1 VNAKHETQD
10 DAQRD
15 AQNVAAPPDSFGV
28 KAWGLLREWSL
39 TEGPTW
45 VYIAKAVAA
54 ALLAMFIAMRLELP
68 SPRTALTTVFV
79 VMTPQSGMVLA
90 KSFYRLIGTAVG
102 LIAMVTF
109 ISFSQ
114 AHVLFLIATAIW
126 ISLCTAGSA
135 RNRNFR
141 SYGFLLAGYTAALIG
156 VSNAEA
162 PLGAFDAAVTR
173 MIEVSLGIICAALVS
188 AVVFPRYSSSL
199 LETQVR
205 TRFSGFVEFIRA
217 ASMGK
222 LDRGAWEK
230 RQVGFIADV
239 VGLEALRSYSIF
251 EDPLSRLRSGR
262 LSRLNSESMAASTR
276 FHALHQLLLRAQT
289 RYIANP
295 DDAADE
301 SGAANVAARMGAGTG
316 RDIERD
322 THSVSGAAPRQ
333 ADIDTSLS
341 PVVRTVT
348 PLLHELAEH
357 LSVGGRPVAQ
367 AADAE
372 QVAKQLAAFQSR
384 LTQHTAQRSVQQRA
398 QQRTQDARQDGQ
410 VQSDESEQHGLA
422 SDVRA
427 DIDTAIELLERF
439 CDDLQHYARTYA
451 SLANR
456 TATAPRESG
465 ESSDAE
471 RRVYIPKTNA
481 VMAALA
487 GVRAGITLLLV
498 SAFWIY
504 SGWPS
509 GDFATLT
516 AGTICAL
523 ISASPQPA
531 RAAVQMVFGSLLAT
545 VAGYIM
551 TFHVFPHQDGY
562 VLMAA
567 SIAPF
572 LMFGAWLT
580 TRRKWVP
587 AGLAYCIFFCFLA
600 GPDNLTNY
608 DPVTYLN
615 NSIALVVAMA
625 ISACA
630 FAVFLPPTTAWVV
643 RRVARDLRGLIRLA
657 AFPGRSDK
665 TARNRNRIT
674 ERSHRLDHQTRDLM
688 FQIAGLT
695 AENPPVQRT
704 MLQWMFSVLEI
715 GHALIEVHGLVD
727 RYDRRARSHPTEPHL
742 PSADDTTEGSREVA
756 RHNVGNLASRDL
768 AHGAWLSSV
777 RDLREP
783 LSALFEQPSRE
794 RWQAALG
801 ATNHAIG
808 MTRARHT
815 VAHGD
820 DRSEE
825 SAHRKDSQDL
835 LRLQRYLHFIRTAL
849 LDEASPL
856 AAYAGT
862 PPSAPA
868 LSGAMGTSS

>member
-1 VNAKHETQD
+1 MSTPHNTP
-10 DAQRD
+10 
-15 AQNVAAPPDSFGV
+15 NVRAPEDSVAV
-28 KAWGLLREWSL
+28 KAWALLREWSL
-39 TEGPTW
+39 TEGLTW

-54 ALLAMFIAMRLELP
+54 GLIALFIAMRLELP

-90 KSFYRLIGTAVG
+90 KSFYRLIGTTVG

-109 ISFSQ
+109 ISLFSQ
-114 AHVLFLIATAIW
+114 AHLLFLISTAIW
-126 ISLCTAGSA
+126 ISICTAGSA

-173 MIEVSLGIICAALVS
+173 MMEVSLGIVCSALVS

-205 TRFSGFVEFIRA
+205 KRFSGFVDFIRA
-217 ASMGK
+217 ASLGK

-262 LSRLNSESMAASTR
+262 LTRLNSESMAASTR
-276 FHALHQLLLRAQT
+276 FHALHQLLLRAQA
-289 RYIANP
+289 RYVADSAN
-295 DDAADE
+295 A
-301 SGAANVAARMGAGTG
+301 AANVSPATDIGADITHTG
-316 RDIERD
+316 QVPAPI
-322 THSVSGAAPRQ
+322 TSGEPGQ
-333 ADIDTSLS
+333 ADIAGDLS
-341 PVVRTVT
+341 PVVRTIT

-372 QVAKQLAAFQSR
+372 RVAAQLAAFQSTLKER
-384 LTQHTAQRSVQQRA
+384 TAQRSAQEMAERA
-398 QQRTQDARQDGQ
+398 ASPK
-410 VQSDESEQHGLA
+410 QSDESERGNSA
-422 SDVRA
+422 YTVRA

-439 CDDLQHYARTYA
+439 CNDLQHYARTYA

-456 TATAPRESG
+456 TSAADSNNRTGDPG
-465 ESSDAE
+465 EAE
-471 RRVYIPKTNA
+471 RRAYIPKTNGL
-481 VMAALA
+481 MAALA

-516 AGTICAL
+516 AGTVCAL

-531 RAAVQMVFGSLLAT
+531 RAAVQMVFGSFLAS
-545 VAGYIM
+545 VAGYVM
-551 TFHVFPHQDGY
+551 MFGVFPHQDGF
-562 VLMAA
+562 VLLAA
-567 SIAPF
+567 AMAPF

-580 TRRKWVP
+580 TRRKWIP

-615 NSIALVVAMA
+615 NCVALVTAIS

-630 FAVFLPPTTAWVV
+630 FGVFLPPTTSWIV
-643 RRVARDLRGLIRLA
+643 RRVARDLRGLIRVA
-657 AFPGRSDK
+657 AFPARGDK
-665 TARNRNRIT
+665 LRRNRPT
-674 ERSHRLDHQTRDLM
+674 ERRHQLDHQTRDLM

-695 AENPPVQRT
+695 AENPPLQRT

-715 GHALIEVHGLVD
+715 GHALIEVHAVVEHAD
-727 RYDRRARSHPTEPHL
+727 QRARS
-742 PSADDTTEGSREVA
+742 
-756 RHNVGNLASRDL
+756 RD
-768 AHGAWLSSV
+768 AAYQAWLSGV
-777 RDLREP
+777 RDVREP
-783 LSALFEQPSRE
+783 LSVLFEQPTTQ
-794 RWQAALG
+794 RWQAALS
-801 ATNHAIG
+801 ATTHAID
-808 MTRARHT
+808 MTRARLT
-815 VAHGD
+815 RLAESD
-820 DRSEE
+820 DAANGED
-825 SAHRKDSQDL
+825 AQQL

-856 AAYAGT
+856 AAYAFT
-862 PPSAPA
+862 SPLQPPRSSVPPPTGA
-868 LSGAMGTSS
+868 LGTSS

>member
-1 VNAKHETQD
+1 VNPQNN
-10 DAQRD
+10 
-15 AQNVAAPPDSFGV
+15 AQNAHAPVDSLCV

-39 TEGPTW
+39 TEGLTW

-109 ISFSQ
+109 ISLFSQ
-114 AHVLFLIATAIW
+114 AHLLFLIATAIW

-156 VSNAEA
+156 VSNAQA

-173 MIEVSLGIICAALVS
+173 MIEVSLGIICSALVS

-205 TRFSGFVEFIRA
+205 TRFSGFVDFIRA
-217 ASMGK
+217 ASLGK

-262 LSRLNSESMAASTR
+262 LTRLNSESMAASTR
-276 FHALHQLLLRAQT
+276 FHALHQLLLRAQA
-289 RYIANP
+289 RYVADPANAAKAT
-295 DDAADE
+295 DTGTDIKTDALST
-301 SGAANVAARMGAGTG
+301 SGG
-316 RDIERD
+316 E
-322 THSVSGAAPRQ
+322 PRQ
-333 ADIDTSLS
+333 EDIDSGLS
-341 PVVRTVT
+341 PVVRAIT

-372 QVAKQLAAFQSR
+372 QVAAQLAAFQATLR
-384 LTQHTAQRSVQQRA
+384 
-398 QQRTQDARQDGQ
+398 QRTAHRAEQQAA
-410 VQSDESEQHGLA
+410 QSDESEHGSSANDL
-422 SDVRA
+422 RA

-456 TATAPRESG
+456 TAIASPRDAG
-465 ESSDAE
+465 EAE
-471 RRVYIPKTNA
+471 RRAYIPKTNA

-498 SAFWIY
+498 SVFWIY

-516 AGTICAL
+516 AGTVCAL

-531 RAAVQMVFGSLLAT
+531 RAAVQMIFGALLAT
-545 VAGYIM
+545 AAGYVM

-567 SIAPF
+567 SMAPF

-580 TRRKWVP
+580 TRRKWIP

-615 NSIALVVAMA
+615 NSVALVVAMA

-630 FAVFLPPTTAWVV
+630 FAVFLPPTTVWVV
-643 RRVARDLRGLIRLA
+643 RRVARDLRGLIRVA

-665 TARNRNRIT
+665 LARNRNRPT
-674 ERSHRLDHQTRDLM
+674 ERSHQLDHQTRDLM
-688 FQIAGLT
+688 FQMAGLT
-695 AENPPVQRT
+695 AENPPLQRT

-715 GHALIEVHGLVD
+715 GHALIEVHGVVD
-727 RYDRRARSHPTEPHL
+727 HYDRREHLRRTEPQL
-742 PSADDTTEGSREVA
+742 PSADNTTDGS
-756 RHNVGNLASRDL
+756 SRDTRDTREL
-768 AHGAWLSSV
+768 AHGVWLSSV

-783 LSALFEQPSRE
+783 LSVLFEQPSAQ

-801 ATNHAIG
+801 ATNHAIE
-808 MTRARHT
+808 MTRTRLT
-815 VAHGD
+815 VTDQSHSSGNSV
-820 DRSEE
+820 RS
-825 SAHRKDSQDL
+825 ANGKDSQDL

-856 AAYAGT
+856 AAYACAS
-862 PPSAPA
+862 PSAAP
-868 LSGAMGTSS
+868 LSGAIGTFS